1 MKKKNDKWLDDI
13 MNDNQPVD
21 NKVED
26 NQESKQETEVNENKK
41 EVVEVDSL
49 FEDIWGKNG
58 AVTKRKEQEAQTKA
72 SSESAYEV
80 DIQEALFG
88 IPDNY
93 LKNASSSKNEN
104 DNDNFVI
111 DPEFGKVNT
120 SSQTTEDAEEQIV
133 EENIGGSENMEEPKV
148 VDETFNGDEFTKEPP
163 KKLGIKNLKFNKKLI
178 ALIIAGSV
186 VISGAGYLIYK
197 TGPNRKVKKMNAS
210 EITTTNNQD
219 NINSLSK
226 IEGCLK
232 LSKAMKEYQDNNS
245 YITNLDIGT
254 VDVIDGK
261 ITELTDTEYNDIVN
275 LLNKLDLATK
285 EEKQTDNYK
294 QMIKQ
299 FVGYSSKVNAY
310 LIYYAPQLIN
320 QSILSELDDDG
331 EETLKVKDEE
341 FVVTYDYSANTIL
354 PDRTDGGVGAASY
367 LLETTGKVMDDLTE
381 DLNKG
386 TSSTTSIDSFVNDST
401 KTVLNMESTIT
412 KNSDGSLIVEY
423 SKETNEEIEN
433 RVKDAKLQ
441 MYRKLSQNNGKIR
454 YGYFVPRDSVESS
467 QSQEQASSNVKTN
480 VKTRVKTM

>member
-1 MKKKNDKWLDDI
+1 MKKKNKDWLNKI
-13 MNDNQPVD
+13 INDNIA
-21 NKVED
+21 ED
-26 NQESKQETEVNENKK
+26 NQNLKQDDEVSENKGK
-41 EVVEVDSL
+41 VVEADDA
-49 FEDIWGKNG
+49 FFDGIWGENG
-58 AVTKRKEQEAQTKA
+58 IVVKTKGQEKQTKIQ
-72 SSESAYEV
+72 SGVYGV
-80 DIQEALFG
+80 DIQEAMFG
-88 IPDNY
+88 EPDKY
-93 LKNASSSKNEN
+93 LNNVSSSKYNNNNVLTESE
-104 DNDNFVI
+104 FVK
-111 DPEFGKVNT
+111 DDM

-133 EENIGGSENMEEPKV
+133 EENIEGSENMEGPKV
-148 VDETFNGDEFTKEPP
+148 VDEPTSKTDSNEEKTIKP
-163 KKLGIKNLKFNKKLI
+163 GIKNLKFNKKLI

-186 VISGAGYLIYK
+186 VISSAGCLIYK

-310 LIYYAPQLIN
+310 IVYYAPQLIN

-331 EETLKVKDEE
+331 EKILEVKDEE
-341 FVVTYDYSANTIL
+341 FMVTYDYSANTIL

-367 LLETTGKVMDDLTE
+367 SLTPTGKVMDDLTE

-386 TSSTTSIDSFVNDST
+386 TSSTILIDSFVNDST

-412 KNSDGSLIVEY
+412 KNSDDSLIVEY

-433 RVKDAKLQ
+433 RVEDAKLQ

-454 YGYFVPRDSVESS
+454 YGYFVPRDSVKSS
-467 QSQEQASSNVKTN
+467 QSQEQASSNVKTY
-480 VKTRVKTM
+480 VKTMVKTM

>member
-1 MKKKNDKWLDDI
+1 MKKKNKDWLNKI
-13 MNDNQPVD
+13 INDNIA
-21 NKVED
+21 ED
-26 NQESKQETEVNENKK
+26 NQNLKQDDEVSENKGK
-41 EVVEVDSL
+41 VVEADDP
-49 FEDIWGKNG
+49 FFDGIWGENG
-58 AVTKRKEQEAQTKA
+58 IVVKTKGQEKQTKIQ
-72 SSESAYEV
+72 SGVYGV
-80 DIQEALFG
+80 DIQEAMFG
-88 IPDNY
+88 EPDKY
-93 LKNASSSKNEN
+93 LNNVSSSKYNNNNVLTESE
-104 DNDNFVI
+104 FVK
-111 DPEFGKVNT
+111 DDM

-133 EENIGGSENMEEPKV
+133 EKNIEGSENMEGPKV
-148 VDETFNGDEFTKEPP
+148 VDEPTSKTDSNEEKTIKP
-163 KKLGIKNLKFNKKLI
+163 GIKNLKFNKKLI

-186 VISGAGYLIYK
+186 VISSAGCLIYK

-310 LIYYAPQLIN
+310 IVYYAPQLIN

-331 EETLKVKDEE
+331 EKILEVKDEE
-341 FVVTYDYSANTIL
+341 FMVTYDYSANTIL

-367 LLETTGKVMDDLTE
+367 SLTPTGKVMDDLTE

-386 TSSTTSIDSFVNDST
+386 TSSTILIDSFVNDST

-412 KNSDGSLIVEY
+412 KNSDDSLIVEY

-433 RVKDAKLQ
+433 RVEDAKLQ

-454 YGYFVPRDSVESS
+454 YGYFVPRDSVKSS
-467 QSQEQASSNVKTN
+467 QSQEQASSNVKTY
-480 VKTRVKTM
+480 VKTMVKTM